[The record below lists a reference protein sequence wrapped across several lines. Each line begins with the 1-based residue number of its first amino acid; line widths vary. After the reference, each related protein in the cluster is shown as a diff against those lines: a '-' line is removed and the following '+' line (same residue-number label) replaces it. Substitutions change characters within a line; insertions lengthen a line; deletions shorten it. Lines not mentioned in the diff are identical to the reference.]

1 MEVIPNIL
9 NRKVYDIA
17 AKSSNTAAPQPRQ
30 APAMP
35 GYGRRDI
42 CHWIHP
48 LNSSSLFLAVI
59 AISQKITGN

>member
-30 APAMP
+30 APPLCLAMAV
-35 GYGRRDI
+35 GIFVIGF
-42 CHWIHP
+42 IH
-48 LNSSSLFLAVI
+48 
-59 AISQKITGN
+59 